1 MAEGGL
7 RARAPGGARGN
18 PRLAEAGRRGHA
30 RRLRNVFRRAAQATH
45 AEEPANRSGGDGCRA
60 DSAFQAVERVEAGGP
75 LTGFFLAGRAA
86 RWLESILVHPGRTL
100 AVLAVLAAA
109 IAPPVAT
116 AQPGRP
122 VADGRPP
129 LISAESVL
137 LLDPEGRTLFAKNP
151 DEERA
156 PASLVK
162 LMTLYLA
169 FEDIEARRADLDEL
183 VPVSRYAAVT
193 PRSRMGLRAGESVP
207 LHVLLEGVAIASA
220 NDAATAL
227 AERLAGDEWSFVGRM
242 NAKAQ
247 ELELHATRF
256 ANPHGLPDPAQ
267 RSSAR
272 DLAQLIARLL
282 RDHPAARPMLGG
294 QTFVYRGRVYA
305 RHIPLFNDPLGVQA
319 LKTGFTHEAGYNLAV
334 SAWRDG
340 QQFVMIVLGS
350 RTRTASFLDAKKLL
364 KFGFVEAGLD
374 SPPEPRPPR
383 RPARTRRTTLTQ

>member
-1 MAEGGL
+1 M
-7 RARAPGGARGN
+7 
-18 PRLAEAGRRGHA
+18 
-30 RRLRNVFRRAAQATH
+30 
-45 AEEPANRSGGDGCRA
+45 
-60 DSAFQAVERVEAGGP
+60 
-75 LTGFFLAGRAA
+75 
-86 RWLESILVHPGRTL
+86 HPGRTL
-100 AVLAVLAAA
+100 AFLAALAAA
-109 IAPPVAT
+109 LAPLAVT
-116 AQPGRP
+116 AQPGRS

-129 LISAESVL
+129 VLSAEAVL
-137 LLDPEGRTLFAKNP
+137 LLDLEGRTLYAKNP

-169 FEDIEARRADLDEL
+169 FEDIEAKRAELDEL
-183 VPVSRYAAVT
+183 VLVSRYAALT

-227 AERLAGDEWSFVGRM
+227 AERLAGDEWSFVARM

-267 RSSAR
+267 RSNAR
-272 DLAQLIARLL
+272 DLAQLIVRLL

-305 RHIPLFNDPLGVQA
+305 RHIPLFSDPLGVQA
-319 LKTGFTHEAGYNLAV
+319 LKTGFTQEAGYNLAV

-350 RTRTASFLDAKKLL
+350 RSRTLSFLDAKKIL
-364 KFGFVEAGLD
+364 KYGFVEAGLE
-374 SPPEPRPPR
+374 PGPEPRPAPKKR
-383 RPARTRRTTLTQ
+383 ARTRRTTGTR